1 MIKLKNGIRIWIAT
15 TSVTSFMGGW
25 VLLAHSPKPA
35 STINQ
40 PTISVPSQAPL
51 PTLAPLPAI
60 NNQSIGAQQ
69 LQPLQPL
76 QPAQPSPIFQP
87 RMRTSGS

>member
-1 MIKLKNGIRIWIAT
+1 MIKLKNGIRIWLAT
-15 TSVTSFMGGW
+15 TSVASFMGGW

-40 PTISVPSQAPL
+40 PTISAPAQAPL
-51 PTLAPLPAI
+51 PPLPPLPSL
-60 NNQSIGAQQ
+60 NNQSNSVQQ
-69 LQPLQPL
+69 LQPLQPV
-76 QPAQPSPIFQP
+76 QSQPIFQP